1 MTHDHASQ
9 LIYAADPSFF
19 DCADIK
25 AAHIKAAGFLEETT
39 EALRDTG
46 IVIKGNTLFRFLGN
60 ISMCHI
66 AAVGLK
72 IFADYKLF
80 DVQDTCSNDF
90 SWLRLIPNVE
100 ILTICERV
108 HPAVFQAAAE
118 MLPNTTIAPIYPLT
132 DLKDED
138 FASRGEKDRTTAVSE
153 FFRRVERLPS
163 TGVISSPYDLTF
175 APLGFTF
182 ENEPITPAIRPEW
195 FFEPGDKNAINAL
208 TPRKAILAG
217 AKRLVIGSPLR
228 KNGELYDNAMRI
240 LDEIGEATI
249 ELNSK

>member
-1 MTHDHASQ
+1 MTHDHAHQ
-9 LIYAADPSFF
+9 LIYAADLSFT

-25 AAHIKAAGFLEETT
+25 AANIKAVKFLEETT
-39 EALRDTG
+39 ETLRDTG

-66 AAVGLK
+66 AAAGLK

-90 SWLRLIPNVE
+90 SWLRLVPNVE

-108 HPAVFQAAAE
+108 HPAVFEVAAQV
-118 MLPNTTIAPIYPLT
+118 LPTTTIAPIYPLT
-132 DLKDED
+132 DLGDAE
-138 FASRGEKDRTTAVSE
+138 FASRGEQDRVTAVTE
-153 FFRRVERLPS
+153 FYRRVKKLPS
-163 TGVISSPYDLTF
+163 TGVISSPHDLTYV
-175 APLGFTF
+175 PLGFTF
-182 ENEPITPAIRPEW
+182 DNEPITPAIRPEW
-195 FFEPGDKNAINAL
+195 YFKPGDTNAANAL

-228 KNGELYDNAMRI
+228 LNGDLRGNAMRV

-249 ELNSK
+249 ELNGK